1 MQTESRW
8 QKCHLLFSSISS
20 QNALYLK
27 DRKSKND
34 LERNT
39 MKQEVS
45 FLLNIIKFLL
55 NGKTGEMP
63 LPHPEM
69 NWERLLRLAQQH
81 SIMNLVY
88 YGTENLPDEYKPN
101 EEIRQQLYKSQ
112 VREIVKSY
120 NQIEA
125 IEELL
130 QAFEKEGIYALAV
143 KGACT
148 KRHYP
153 QADMRTM
160 GDVDVLYQ
168 AQQQAKVKRVM
179 ADLGYENAIE
189 GRKHD
194 HYHRQPYINVEMHR
208 ELVAVDSIHNQ
219 YYDNVWKMTK
229 ARENHQYIQEMR
241 LEDEYIYSIVHLVE
255 HFQNGGIGIRFIMD
269 VYVYNQMAGMDW
281 NYIEKQLKQLGLWK
295 FYGNISQLADR
306 WFGNKVECTQKEK
319 DLLDRLAAYI
329 VSNGTYGTSKNA
341 AAISVASE
349 GKTKFIVKIIFP
361 NLKNMQSMFPWL
373 EKWPILLPVSWGI
386 RGVRSMVLRRENVQ
400 HQFDTYK
407 NGDKKHGEELQKFF
421 KVCGL

>member
-1 MQTESRW
+1 
-8 QKCHLLFSSISS
+8 
-20 QNALYLK
+20 
-27 DRKSKND
+27 
-34 LERNT
+34 

-160 GDVDVLYQ
+160 GDIDVLYQ

-208 ELVAVDSIHNQ
+208 ELVAVDSVNSQ
-219 YYDNVWKMTK
+219 YYKNIWSKLRWRQDCK
-229 ARENHQYIQEMR
+229 YIYEMSI
-241 LEDEYIYSIVHLVE
+241 EDEYIYMIVHLTD
-255 HFQNGGIGIRFIMD
+255 HFQRGGIGIRFIMD
-269 VYVYNQMAGMDW
+269 VYVYNQVEDMNW
-281 NYIEKQLKQLGLWK
+281 NYIEAELKTMNLWE
-295 FYGNISQLADR
+295 FHGNILKLAQE
-306 WFGNKVECTQKEK
+306 WFGRPVKCSKEEK
-319 DLLDRLAAYI
+319 DILEELALY
-329 VSNGTYGTSKNA
+329 VEMNGVFGSLKNA
-341 AAISVASE
+341 ASVSVAKE
-349 GKTKFIVKIIFP
+349 GRIGYIWRVMFP
-361 NLKNMQSMFPWL
+361 NLENMQSMFPWL
-373 EKWPILLPVSWGI
+373 KKWPILLPVSWMI
-386 RGVRSMVLRRENVQ
+386 RGVRSALFRRKNLKE
-400 HQFDTYK
+400 HFDKYQY
-407 NGDKKHGEELQKFF
+407 GDKKHGEKLNKFF
-421 KVCGL
+421 EMCGL